1 MPTQRYPLIDPGWQ
15 RISLVTE
22 KKLTRVL
29 VIDEDTA
36 MTEMVRHVLE
46 PDCFQIIEATSD
58 TDGVAAVRDHDPD
71 IVVLDLLL
79 PGNGGWEVCKK
90 IRAFSDVPILVLSA
104 VSKPEMVARALD
116 EGADDYLL
124 KPMPS
129 SVLIAHIKKLARRAQ
144 AEQNHDGSLTSSLQL

>member
-1 MPTQRYPLIDPGWQ
+1 MPTKHHPLTDPGWQ

-22 KKLTRVL
+22 KERTRVL

-46 PDCFQIIEATSD
+46 PNLYQIIDASSD
-58 TDGVAAVRDHDPD
+58 LDGVTAARKFDPD
-71 IVVLDLLL
+71 VVVLDLLL
-79 PGNGGWEVCKK
+79 PGNGGWEVCKR
-90 IRAFSDVPILVLSA
+90 IREFSDVPILVLSA
-104 VSKPEMVARALD
+104 VSKPDMVARALD

-129 SVLIAHIKKLARRAQ
+129 SVLIAHIKKLARRAR
-144 AEQNHDGSLTSSLQL
+144 AEQNHDGSMPKPLQL